1 MALFPRTSF
10 TKWRL
15 IVVLIVLLLVIGV
28 VLGRL
33 FYLDTE
39 DHHFL
44 IAQSKHESI
53 HYRTLPA
60 NRGMIFDRN
69 GVPLAIS
76 TPLDNIIFDP
86 KVLHNNPQ
94 AWQALADD
102 PVLNVPLAEIQ
113 YIAKKYP
120 KSRYYIARKGVPPQR
135 AKTLMDK
142 HLPGVYLETQYRSYY
157 PVGEATAQLVG
168 FTNVNNE
175 GQTALELVYNN
186 RLRSTSGRI
195 EVLESGVGQ
204 ILRYDAYFRHPHPG
218 QNITLSIDSRLQYVA
233 YHALKDEV
241 TKTQAKS
248 GSVVVLDPKTGEV
261 LAAVSYP
268 DFNPNA
274 LVDRRGAG
282 VRDRAI
288 TDTFEPGSTVKV
300 ITLAQALISGKYTP
314 TTPINTNPG
323 YYYIGRHR
331 VRDDGNYGLI
341 DVTGVLTKS
350 SNVGVSKIALSL
362 DRQSV
367 YNQFIK
373 SGVGSNPGGA
383 FPAEASGVIH
393 PFSRIGKFVFATMT
407 FGYAISMS
415 TLQLARLYAAIADNG
430 VIRLVSF
437 LKTSHPDSGVRI
449 MPVKVA
455 HQLRNMLATVVG
467 MHGTGIL
474 ANIPGYKVAGKTG
487 TAHLVGPHGFYHN
500 RFNAVFVGMVPLKDP
515 RLVIA
520 VRINDPKGHYNGFGG
535 VSAAPVFADIALAGM
550 HLLNVPP
557 TEDHI
562 NQKLFRNQKRFIRL
576 ITQA

>member
-10 TKWRL
+10 TTWRL
-15 IVVLIVLLLVIGV
+15 VVVLVVLLLVIGV

-39 DHHFL
+39 DHRFL
-44 IAQSKHESI
+44 VAQSKHESI

-69 GVPLAIS
+69 GIPLAIS

-175 GQTALELVYNN
+175 GQTALELEYNN

-195 EVLESGVGQ
+195 EVLESGIGQ

-218 QNITLSIDSRLQYVA
+218 QNITLSIDSRLQYIA
-233 YHALKDEV
+233 YHALKDQV
-241 TKTQAKS
+241 VKTQAKS

-261 LAAVSYP
+261 LVAVSYP

-274 LVDRRGAG
+274 LADRRGAG

-300 ITLAQALISGKYTP
+300 ITLAQALMSGKYTP
-314 TTPINTNPG
+314 TTPIDTNPG
-323 YYYIGRHR
+323 YYFIGRHR
-331 VRDDGNYGLI
+331 VRDDANFGLI

-350 SNVGVSKIALSL
+350 SNVGVSKIGLSL
-362 DRQSV
+362 DRQKV

-430 VIRLVSF
+430 VIRLISF
-437 LKTSHPDSGVRI
+437 LKTPHPDPGTRI

-455 HQLRNMLATVVG
+455 HQLRDMLATVVG
-467 MHGTGIL
+467 PHGTGLL

-487 TAHLVGPHGFYHN
+487 TAHLVGPHGFYRN
-500 RFNAVFVGMVPLKDP
+500 RFNAVFVGMVPLNDP

-562 NQKLFRNQKRFIRL
+562 DHKLFRNQKRFIRL